1 MWARKSTDQIYSLS
15 KVKTGIN
22 KSPTDAAV
30 QAMKAK
36 YLIGA
41 VRYMRD
47 STIEKFFIKQK
58 QRIGDALDEIDNALP
73 NMPTTGGKTPWA
85 HQGLKKLWDEYM
97 DDAFK
102 KAKSRTDNTMSTMLT
117 ALERKWVLTGKKPA
131 GAKGKGAAAQ
141 TTLIR
146 QIKALKTE
154 WAKQKRA
161 GGWKQP
167 NW

>member
-1 MWARKSTDQIYSLS
+1 MWTRKSTNQIYSLS
-15 KVKTGIN
+15 KVKTAIR

-41 VRYMRD
+41 VKYMRD
-47 STIEKFFIKQK
+47 STIERIFVDQK
-58 QRIGDALDEIDNALP
+58 QRIGVALDQIDNALP
-73 NMPTTGGKTPWA
+73 TMPTAGGKTPWA
-85 HQGLKKLWDEYM
+85 HQDLKKLWDEYM

-102 KAKSRTDNTMSTMLT
+102 KAKSRTDNTMNIMLT
-117 ALERKWVLTGKKPA
+117 ALETKYVLTGKKPT
-131 GAKGKGAAAQ
+131 GVKAKGSAAQ
-141 TTLIR
+141 TTLVR

-154 WAKQKRA
+154 WTKQKR
-161 GGWKQP
+161 GVGWTKP